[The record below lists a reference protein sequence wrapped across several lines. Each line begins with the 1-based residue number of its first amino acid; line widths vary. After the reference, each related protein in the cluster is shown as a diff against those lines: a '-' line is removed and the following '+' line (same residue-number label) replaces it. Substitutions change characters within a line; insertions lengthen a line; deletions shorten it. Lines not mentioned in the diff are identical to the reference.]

1 MAFRPSVFGTDRP
14 HDALPSMGTQQ
25 ARIR

>member
-14 HDALPSMGTQQ
+14 HDALPAMGTQQ
-25 ARIR
+25 ACIR